1 MRLVIMKVIIFFVI
15 VTVALFDYRLLT
27 YKEGKILI
35 ANWNQVDSWADIE
48 QSVFEIDKAE
58 VYPSRFAKRSNRNQE
73 EKYLVL
79 YLENTFYNVKVT
91 DLEMDRITQ
100 LMQREQVEVV
110 EIEPVQAGFYGL
122 LVVLLIV
129 FPVMRKVD

>member
-1 MRLVIMKVIIFFVI
+1 MRLVIIKVILFFVI

-27 YKEGKILI
+27 FKNGKILV
-35 ANWNQVDSWADIE
+35 ANWNQVESWKEIE

-58 VYPSRFAKRSNRNQE
+58 VYPSRFAKRSNRHEE

-79 YLENTFYNVKVT
+79 YLDNTFYNVKVT

-110 EIEPVQAGFYGL
+110 EVEPVQAGFYGL
-122 LVVLLIV
+122 LIVLLIV
-129 FPVMRKVD
+129 FPVMRKIE

>member
-1 MRLVIMKVIIFFVI
+1 MRLVIMKVILFFVI

-58 VYPSRFAKRSNRNQE
+58 VYPSRFSKRSNRNQE

-79 YLENTFYNVKVT
+79 YLDNTFYNVKVT

-129 FPVMRKVD
+129 FPVMRKIE

>member
-1 MRLVIMKVIIFFVI
+1 MRLVIIKVVLFFVI
-15 VTVALFDYRLLT
+15 VTIALFDYRLLT
-27 YKEGKILI
+27 WKDGKILV
-35 ANWNQVDSWADIE
+35 ANWNQVESWSQIE
-48 QSVFEIDKAE
+48 ESVFEIDKAE
-58 VYPSRFAKRSNRNQE
+58 VYPSRFSRRSHRNQE

-79 YLENTFYNVKVT
+79 YLNNTFYNVKVT

-129 FPVMRKVD
+129 FPVMKKEG